1 MLRQGFAVQGLPH
14 RPLCGLLAI
23 LNRFLPFDFSPF
35 DSRCS
40 LRAGRA
46 GSSVRNDK
54 AGNQTSLKK
63 LDFRSF
69 DFAQDKLRGNDKW
82 WGKPQPTVM
91 IRIT

>member
-1 MLRQGFAVQGLPH
+1 MLRQGFAGQGLPR

-63 LDFRSF
+63 LDSR
-69 DFAQDKLRGNDKW
+69 LRGNDKW